1 MNEKAPLS
9 DEQVEAMVKARL
21 EERAREIDPQ
31 PLLARLQERLASPQ
45 ESEEPSG
52 LASAGPPAHDLAV
65 AARRISQPRPAHWR
79 RRWGVAVAAAA
90 ALALSAVGVIYVW
103 PSSASAATLVLA
115 TKRVHE
121 LPVDRCYLVEV
132 QPSAPDESTL
142 APKYG
147 RVDRLWTRG
156 DRFFIESSNR
166 QDRWTWGQ
174 DNTGA
179 GVADQRPETGP
190 ATGSG
195 RGAARLPEAVR
206 HVEHAVRDALGSTAG
221 RFRADLG
228 SRRRLHAAADQSRP
242 RRPQG
247 GSAARPRP
255 GSPLGDRRRDQGD
268 PQTGRETLV
277 SRPGDRLAARNGDVH
292 LGRLGGPAGPLLPA
306 GRTPRS
312 PVRHLQPG
320 ARTGETK
327 RDSGPFVRSL
337 DTTRYLRFTVST
349 VRAIIVALGISR

>member
-1 MNEKAPLS
+1 MNEKTHVS

-31 PLLARLQERLASPQ
+31 PLLARLQERLKTSSQALSPTLSGAS
-45 ESEEPSG
+45 STATPSDTATKATTK
-52 LASAGPPAHDLAV
+52 LMTRLP
-65 AARRISQPRPAHWR
+65 PAHWR

-90 ALALSAVGVIYVW
+90 ALALSAAGVIYVW

-132 QPSAPDESTL
+132 QLSAPDESTL

-179 GVADQRPETGP
+179 VWLT
-190 ATGSG
+190 SG
-195 RGAARLPEAVR
+195 RKRGLRLEADEVPPGFRRLCDTLTMQFETLLDQLLDDFELTWEAADASTLPQTRV
-206 HVEHAVRDALGSTAG
+206 VHAVRKG
-221 RFRADLG
+221 
-228 SRRRLHAAADQSRP
+228 
-242 RRPQG
+242 
-247 GSAARPRP
+247 ARPR
-255 GSPLGDRRRDQGD
+255 
-268 PQTGRETLV
+268 GRVQEARLEIDAETKVIRKLAVKRWSRGRATAWRLETATYTLV
-277 SRPGDRLAARNGDVH
+277 GSEAQPDLCYQPEGH
-292 LGRLGGPAGPLLPA
+292 LEA
-306 GRTPRS
+306 
-312 PVRHLQPG
+312 
-320 ARTGETK
+320 
-327 RDSGPFVRSL
+327 PFVIFSREHEPEK
-337 DTTRYLRFTVST
+337 RN
-349 VRAIIVALGISR
+349 AILARLYGPWILQGAKGTP

>member
-1 MNEKAPLS
+1 MNDKTPLS
-9 DEQVEAMVKARL
+9 DEQVEALVKARL

-31 PLLARLQERLASPQ
+31 PLLARLQERLKTSSPALSPTLSGASSTETPT
-45 ESEEPSG
+45 EMTTKLTTKLTTRLP
-52 LASAGPPAHDLAV
+52 
-65 AARRISQPRPAHWR
+65 PAHWR

-90 ALALSAVGVIYVW
+90 ALALSAAGVIYVW

-179 GVADQRPETGP
+179 VWLT
-190 ATGSG
+190 SG
-195 RGAARLPEAVR
+195 RKRGLRLEADEVPPGFRRLCDTLTMQFETLLDQLLKDFELTWEAADASTLPQTRV
-206 HVEHAVRDALGSTAG
+206 VHAVRKG
-221 RFRADLG
+221 
-228 SRRRLHAAADQSRP
+228 
-242 RRPQG
+242 
-247 GSAARPRP
+247 ARPRGRVQEARLEIDAETKVIRKLAVKRWSRGRATAWRLETATYTLVGSEAQP
-255 GSPLGDRRRDQGD
+255 DLCYQPEGHLEAPFVIFSREHEPEKRNAILARLYGPWILQGAKGSP
-268 PQTGRETLV
+268 
-277 SRPGDRLAARNGDVH
+277 
-292 LGRLGGPAGPLLPA
+292 
-306 GRTPRS
+306 
-312 PVRHLQPG
+312 
-320 ARTGETK
+320 
-327 RDSGPFVRSL
+327 
-337 DTTRYLRFTVST
+337 
-349 VRAIIVALGISR
+349 